1 MPRISRYALLLTAAV
16 LAGVGLTTLDLLVD
30 ADPEPDP
37 VSPAEFVIDAMEKTL
52 LAIGVGGVFVLIR
65 RTQRQHREQMAL
77 IEALGIARASG
88 MDWRNRA
95 RTYRAGLGVEIAGQF
110 RSWGLTDAEQE
121 IGWMLLKGLSHKEI
135 AALRGTAES
144 TVRQQARGLYG
155 KSGLPGKTAFSAYF
169 LEDLLPGRGERVPD
183 PLNRERSIRAKLS

>member
-1 MPRISRYALLLTAAV
+1 MTAISRYALVMAAAV

-30 ADPEPDP
+30 ADPETDP

-52 LAIGVGGVFVLIR
+52 LVIGVGGVFVLIR

-88 MDWRNRA
+88 MEWRDRA
-95 RTYRAGLGVEIAGQF
+95 RTYRAGLGAEIAEQF
-110 RSWGLTDAEQE
+110 LSWGLTDAEQE

-169 LEDLLPGRGERVPD
+169 LEDLLPGRGEPAPD
-183 PLNRERSIRAKLS
+183 PSSRDG

>member
-65 RTQRQHREQMAL
+65 RTQRQHREQMAY
-77 IEALGIARASG
+77 GGSV
-88 MDWRNRA
+88 
-95 RTYRAGLGVEIAGQF
+95 T
-110 RSWGLTDAEQE
+110 
-121 IGWMLLKGLSHKEI
+121 IG
-135 AALRGTAES
+135 R
-144 TVRQQARGLYG
+144 
-155 KSGLPGKTAFSAYF
+155 
-169 LEDLLPGRGERVPD
+169 
-183 PLNRERSIRAKLS
+183 

>member
-1 MPRISRYALLLTAAV
+1 MTAISRYALVMAAAL
-16 LAGVGLTTLDLLVD
+16 LAGVGLTTLDLLS
-30 ADPEPDP
+30 DPESDP
-37 VSPAEFVIDAMEKTL
+37 VTPVEFIIDAMEKTL
-52 LAIGVGGVFVLIR
+52 LVIGAGGVFVLIR

-77 IEALGIARASG
+77 IEELGIAHASG

-95 RTYRAGLGVEIAGQF
+95 QDYRAGLGAEIAGQF
-110 RSWGLTDAEQE
+110 RNWGLTDAEQE

-135 AALRGTAES
+135 AALRGTSES

-169 LEDLLPGRGERVPD
+169 LEDLLPGRGEQAPD
-183 PLNRERSIRAKLS
+183 PSSREG